1 MIKQGLYIIIM
12 SMACSTPPIFPS
24 IDMSTVEPA
33 LAQEKPALV
42 AESPGSNCL
51 RLPIG
56 DGSGRG
62 YYVAQGFG
70 GPNHHLGEDWNG
82 MGGGNTD
89 LGDPVYAMSDGVVVE
104 AEDYEGGWGNVVRVR
119 HRLGDGKQVE
129 SLYGHLDQI
138 DVQLGES
145 VAMGQQLGSIGTAH
159 GQYLAH
165 LHFEIR
171 DDLSLSVGPGYD
183 EEFDG
188 YLNPR
193 KFITQKAN
201 CRKE

>member
-104 AEDYEGGWGNVVRVR
+104 AEQRCPGETPLGRRKASGVSLRASRSNRCPTWRIGR
-119 HRLGDGKQVE
+119 HGAAIRLHWHSTRPV
-129 SLYGHLDQI
+129 SR
-138 DVQLGES
+138 
-145 VAMGQQLGSIGTAH
+145 AFT
-159 GQYLAH
+159 
-165 LHFEIR
+165 F
-171 DDLSLSVGPGYD
+171 
-183 EEFDG
+183 
-188 YLNPR
+188 
-193 KFITQKAN
+193 
-201 CRKE
+201 